1 MGASKQVIIEKMER
15 EDIREW
21 LYESMRSDEG
31 VDAAVEKLFD
41 ESVKN
46 QQAFFEKQNLAQTLL
61 MVTHVIR
68 SFGFCNPDVQVAR
81 LDPDNIGDGSKILTE
96 AFSVVEIPVLGRNV
110 SFMVENA
117 LRGKYDELA
126 QRLGW
131 EKGEGAEKSGK

>member
-21 LYESMRSDEG
+21 LYESMMSDEG

-46 QQAFFEKQNLAQTLL
+46 QQGFFEKQKLAQTLL

-131 EKGEGAEKSGK
+131 D

>member
-21 LYESMRSDEG
+21 LYESMMSDEG

-41 ESVKN
+41 ESVRN

-126 QRLGW
+126 KRLGW
-131 EKGEGAEKSGK
+131 E

>member
-21 LYESMRSDEG
+21 LYESMMSDEG

-126 QRLGW
+126 KRLGW
-131 EKGEGAEKSGK
+131 E

>member
-21 LYESMRSDEG
+21 LYESMMSDEG

>member
-21 LYESMRSDEG
+21 LYESMMSDEG

-131 EKGEGAEKSGK
+131 E

>member
-126 QRLGW
+126 KRLGW
-131 EKGEGAEKSGK
+131 D

>member
-21 LYESMRSDEG
+21 LYESMMSDEG

-41 ESVKN
+41 ESVRN

-131 EKGEGAEKSGK
+131 EKGE

>member
-15 EDIREW
+15 KDIREW

-46 QQAFFEKQNLAQTLL
+46 QQDFFEKQNLAQTLL

-81 LDPDNIGDGSKILTE
+81 LDPDKIADGSRIIDE

-131 EKGEGAEKSGK
+131 EKGEGK

>member
-131 EKGEGAEKSGK
+131 E

>member
-131 EKGEGAEKSGK
+131 EKGE

>member
-1 MGASKQVIIEKMER
+1 MER

>member
-126 QRLGW
+126 KRLGW
-131 EKGEGAEKSGK
+131 E

>member
-68 SFGFCNPDVQVAR
+68 SYGFCNPDVQVAR

-126 QRLGW
+126 KRLGW
-131 EKGEGAEKSGK
+131 E

>member
-81 LDPDNIGDGSKILTE
+81 LDPDNIGDGSKIITE

-131 EKGEGAEKSGK
+131 E

>member
-131 EKGEGAEKSGK
+131 EKEKAQKNGK

>member
-1 MGASKQVIIEKMER
+1 
-15 EDIREW
+15 
-21 LYESMRSDEG
+21 
-31 VDAAVEKLFD
+31 
-41 ESVKN
+41 
-46 QQAFFEKQNLAQTLL
+46 

-131 EKGEGAEKSGK
+131 EKGD

>member
-131 EKGEGAEKSGK
+131 D

>member
-21 LYESMRSDEG
+21 LYESMMSDEG

-131 EKGEGAEKSGK
+131 EKGE

>member
-1 MGASKQVIIEKMER
+1 MEVKKLVYADREGMRDWVLEKTNRGDQGLEELIDELITLQSKNR
-15 EDIREW
+15 E
-21 LYESMRSDEG
+21 
-31 VDAAVEKLFD
+31 LF
-41 ESVKN
+41 
-46 QQAFFEKQNLAQTLL
+46 FYHQNLAQTLL

-68 SFGFCNPDVQVAR
+68 SYGFCNPDVQIAR
-81 LDPDNIGDGSKILTE
+81 LDPDKIADGSRIIDE

-131 EKGEGAEKSGK
+131 EKGK

>member
-41 ESVKN
+41 ESIKN

-131 EKGEGAEKSGK
+131 D

>member
-21 LYESMRSDEG
+21 LYESMMGDEG

-41 ESVKN
+41 ESVRN

-126 QRLGW
+126 KRLGW
-131 EKGEGAEKSGK
+131 E

>member
-15 EDIREW
+15 EDIRAW

-81 LDPDNIGDGSKILTE
+81 LDPDNIGDGSKIITE

-131 EKGEGAEKSGK
+131 D

>member
-21 LYESMRSDEG
+21 LYESMMSDEG

-81 LDPDNIGDGSKILTE
+81 LDPDNIGDGSKIITE
-96 AFSVVEIPVLGRNV
+96 AFSVVEIPMLGRNV

-131 EKGEGAEKSGK
+131 EKGE

>member
-41 ESVKN
+41 ESVRN

-81 LDPDNIGDGSKILTE
+81 LDPDNIGDGSKIITE
-96 AFSVVEIPVLGRNV
+96 AFSVVEIPMLGRNV

-131 EKGEGAEKSGK
+131 EKGE

>member
-41 ESVKN
+41 ESVRN

-131 EKGEGAEKSGK
+131 E

>member
-15 EDIREW
+15 EDIRAW

-131 EKGEGAEKSGK
+131 EKGE

>member
-21 LYESMRSDEG
+21 LYESMMSDEG

-46 QQAFFEKQNLAQTLL
+46 QQVFFEKQNLAQTLL

-126 QRLGW
+126 KRLGW
-131 EKGEGAEKSGK
+131 E

>member
-15 EDIREW
+15 EDIRAW

-126 QRLGW
+126 KRLGW
-131 EKGEGAEKSGK
+131 E

>member
-81 LDPDNIGDGSKILTE
+81 LDPDNIGDGSKIITE

-131 EKGEGAEKSGK
+131 D

>member
-21 LYESMRSDEG
+21 LYESMMSDEG

-41 ESVKN
+41 ESVRN

-81 LDPDNIGDGSKILTE
+81 LDPDNIGDGSKIITE
-96 AFSVVEIPVLGRNV
+96 AFSVVEIPMLGRNV

-131 EKGEGAEKSGK
+131 EKGE